1 MFDLA
6 YGYPLS
12 EVSFAKAMASQDT
25 VTREEVFVVTK
36 LHPRFLGYKETLRA
50 IDMSLENL
58 NVTYIDL
65 YLIHSTECD
74 DFLLACEEGF
84 LFSLHRTFFCTV
96 LSASEHHLLFH
107 LSFSFLFVLPMTLFI
122 R

>member
-12 EVSFAKAMASQDT
+12 EVSFAKAMSSQSA

-36 LHPRFLGYKETLRA
+36 LHPRYLGYDETLRA
-50 IDMSLENL
+50 IDMSLSNL

-65 YLIHSTECD
+65 FLIHSTECD
-74 DFLLACEEGF
+74 DFLLTCEEG
-84 LFSLHRTFFCTV
+84 LSLYTIPHYLYYLRFRKLV
-96 LSASEHHLLFH
+96 LIID
-107 LSFSFLFVLPMTLFI
+107 TI
-122 R
+122 

>member
-12 EVSFAKAMASQDT
+12 EVSFAKAIASQSS
-25 VTREEVFVVTK
+25 VAREDVFVVTK
-36 LHPRFLGYKETLRA
+36 LHPRFLGYQETLQA

-74 DFLLACEEGF
+74 DFLLACQEG
-84 LFSLHRTFFCTV
+84 LFFFITV
-96 LSASEHHLLFH
+96 TCFWSS
-107 LSFSFLFVLPMTLFI
+107 I
-122 R
+122 RG